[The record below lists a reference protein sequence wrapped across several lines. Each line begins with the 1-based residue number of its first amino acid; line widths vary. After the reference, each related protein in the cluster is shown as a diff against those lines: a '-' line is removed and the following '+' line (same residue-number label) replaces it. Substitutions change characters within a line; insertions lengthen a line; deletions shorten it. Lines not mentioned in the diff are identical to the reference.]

1 MAATSVTDTTDWLL
15 AQPIAS
21 TGDLDLS
28 ATLLTA
34 TFRPIFGGDIIAE
47 VSSEDGGLVFV
58 PAVGNQPAYFA
69 ISVPVKGRTWRI
81 GRRTSVKGDIER
93 RPDPTNPDRVEW
105 LGRIDFNVEPGT
117 SSAGVANAVTSP
129 VLIPAQPYD
138 GRLVVGALYI
148 GPQGLPGEATEEFL
162 TGVATVETGVA
173 QVAEARTVVEDAVVQ
188 TGEDREAADSARAAA
203 QTARTGAQ
211 TARTGAQEA
220 YAATEAIRVELA
232 AALLTI
238 DVLTP
243 PNLNFSR
250 PAMNGSAQLL
260 LLGA

>member
-81 GRRTSVKGDIER
+81 GRPTSVKGDIER
-93 RPDPTNPDRVEW
+93 KPDPTNPDRVEW
-105 LGRIDFNVEPGT
+105 LGRIDFNVMPGT
-117 SSAGVANAVTSP
+117 SSAGVANAVTNP
-129 VLIPAQPYD
+129 VLVPAQPYD

-148 GPQGLPGEATEEFL
+148 GPQGTPGEATEEFL
-162 TGVATVETGVA
+162 NGVATVETGVA

-203 QTARTGAQ
+203 QTARAGAQ

-220 YAATEAIRVELA
+220 YAAAEAIRAELA
-232 AALLTI
+232 DALLTI
-238 DVLTP
+238 DVLSPPTP
-243 PNLNFSR
+243 DFAR
-250 PAMNGSAQLL
+250 PAMAGSPLFL
-260 LLGA
+260 LLGF